1 MKKILL
7 SAVVVLTAVTMCLAA
22 SVDGAWKGLVEGQYN
37 LTLTLK
43 TEGTKLTGVF
53 ALVDNNPKSENPD
66 EAGYTPFVAAQMGK
80 NTITDGKVDGDNITF
95 TTTFNGKPIVYK
107 GVIADGKLVL
117 TTTFG
122 TQNVKLTLKQ
132 PAIAK

>member
-7 SAVVVLTAVTMCLAA
+7 SAVLVLTVATVCLAA
-22 SVDGAWKGLVEGQYN
+22 SVDGVWKGLVEGQYN
-37 LTLTLK
+37 LTVTLK
-43 TEGTKLTGVF
+43 ADGAKLTGVF

-80 NTITDGKVDGDNITF
+80 NTITDGKIDGDNITF

-107 GVIADGKLVL
+107 GTIADGKLVL

-122 TQNVKLTLKQ
+122 TTPVKLTLRQ
-132 PAIAK
+132 PATK

>member
-7 SAVVVLTAVTMCLAA
+7 SAVLALTVVTVCLAA
-22 SVDGAWKGLVEGQYN
+22 SVDGVWKGLVEGQYN
-37 LTLTLK
+37 ISLTLK

-80 NTITDGKVDGDNITF
+80 NIITDGKVDGDNISF
-95 TTTFNGKPIVYK
+95 TTTFNGKPVVYK

-122 TQNVKLTLKQ
+122 TTPIKITLKQ
-132 PAIAK
+132 APVK